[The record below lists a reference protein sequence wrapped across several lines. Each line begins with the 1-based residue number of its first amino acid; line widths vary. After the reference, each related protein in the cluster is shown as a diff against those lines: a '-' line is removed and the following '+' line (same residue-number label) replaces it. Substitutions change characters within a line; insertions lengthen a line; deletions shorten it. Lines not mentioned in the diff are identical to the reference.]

1 MLNYGIESDG
11 KDGNLK
17 LGVMFW
23 SGFNEVNEIVFF
35 VNFFWFW
42 VFKILRM
49 GY

>member
-23 SGFNEVNEIVFF
+23 SGFNEVNEIVLFLLIFF
-35 VNFFWFW
+35 GFEF
-42 VFKILRM
+42 LR
-49 GY
+49 Y